1 MQKKVIKNIIIIIL
15 ILFII
20 LVAFY
25 IFMKK
30 YFEINKQKN
39 ANYQESINEIV
50 NDKKKGEEMNL
61 YIKIGDKSLK
71 VLLENNSSAASQQE
85 RLEQNDITIL
95 MEDYANFEKVG
106 ELGFTLPR
114 NDKYIKTEPGD
125 VILYQGNLLTI
136 YYDTN
141 SWTFTKL
148 GKIENITQ
156 EELKSILG
164 SGNVEVTF
172 SLNN

>member
-71 VLLENNSSAASQQE
+71 VLLENNSSAAS
-85 RLEQNDITIL
+85 
-95 MEDYANFEKVG
+95 
-106 ELGFTLPR
+106 
-114 NDKYIKTEPGD
+114 
-125 VILYQGNLLTI
+125 
-136 YYDTN
+136 
-141 SWTFTKL
+141 
-148 GKIENITQ
+148 
-156 EELKSILG
+156 
-164 SGNVEVTF
+164 
-172 SLNN
+172 